1 MSIDKKVYKWTAIVP
16 VRFTRAPHQND
27 ATKDSG
33 PPNANAP
40 DPDDRGYVPEKHRCA
55 YLPIGFEYSG
65 PVASL
70 PETRVRLIRED
81 IADAAQLYVTSSNN
95 TIVELTTPAPGN
107 ALPNTAKMM
116 IKFRVKNVGDAFLEV
131 RFGSDSGPII
141 HRLRLC
147 INKFRSIWVKAHS
160 LVISGT
166 TINDDSGNP
175 VPSQSSLNTK
185 AAVQGRI
192 DLLNAIY
199 FPYGIKF
206 TLKGNVDVSP
216 ITLSQRGAINC
227 DTEWETLIKR
237 TKNNKLWIQG
247 GLNIFF
253 VPQIVAS
260 DAGPDLIGGVAS
272 NARTD
277 PNFMLMVADWAREG
291 QTIAHEIG
299 HILNLI
305 NDPKPQPKFIH
316 TNCREDNRFPG
327 TGKRVRD
334 DIVSRRRLMWA
345 FTECPS
351 RTLRSPNFSPYKP
364 DPGGHPNYWAYHDE
378 NIMTFRENVGYGV
391 KKVGTMLTIKQL
403 DKDRS
408 DLEMKEVQKTADF
421 IKPKPKK
428 KKKKKKKFGIF

>member
-16 VRFTRAPHQND
+16 VRFTRAPDKND
-27 ATKDSG
+27 PNVDSG
-33 PPNANAP
+33 DPDSNAP

-81 IADAAQLYVTSSNN
+81 IEDAAQLYVTSSDNSL
-95 TIVELTTPAPGN
+95 VELTTPAPGN
-107 ALPNTAKMM
+107 ALPSATKMM

-147 INKFRSIWVKAHS
+147 INKFRTIWVKAHAP
-160 LVISGT
+160 VISGT
-166 TINDDSGNP
+166 IIDDDSGSP
-175 VPSQSSLNTK
+175 VPPQSSLNTK

-216 ITLSQRGAINC
+216 ITFKQRGAIDC
-227 DTEWETLIKR
+227 DDEWETLIKR
-237 TKNNKLWIQG
+237 TKKNKLWIQG

-260 DAGPDLIGGVAS
+260 DAGPDSIGGVAS

-277 PNFMLMVADWAREG
+277 PDFMLMIADWAGEG
-291 QTIAHEIG
+291 QTIAHEVG

-327 TGKRVRD
+327 TGKCVRD

-345 FTECPS
+345 FTES
-351 RTLRSPNFSPYKP
+351 DSDVLRNFTPYQPNPVGDP
-364 DPGGHPNYWAYHDE
+364 DNWTYNFE
-378 NIMTFRENVGYGV
+378 NIMSYRENVGYGV
-391 KKVGTMLTIKQL
+391 DKVGTMLTIKQL

-408 DLEMKEVQKTADF
+408 DLEMKEVQKTADL
-421 IKPKPKK
+421 IKPKLKK